1 MMQPKRTKYRKSF
14 RGRRRG
20 LALRGST
27 LSFGEFG
34 LKAYETAW
42 VSAAQIE
49 AARRAVTHYLKRK
62 GKVWIRVFPDKPVSA
77 RSAGQRMGGGKG
89 DVDRYVAVI
98 TPGRIIFEVTG
109 PEELLVMVREL
120 KLKMQK
126 AGIEMMVG
134 KESNLKQKKMLR
146 RDIRQILTII
156 SEVKNENVKSEK
168 NIKEKITK
176 KEDK

>member
-1 MMQPKRTKYRKSF
+1 MQPKRTKYRKSF

-62 GKVWIRVFPDKPVSA
+62 GKVWIRVFPDKPVTA
-77 RSAGQRMGGGKG
+77 RAAGQRMGGGKG
-89 DVDRYVAVI
+89 DIDRYVAVVK
-98 TPGRIIFEVTG
+98 PGRVLFEIAGV
-109 PEELLVMVREL
+109 PIEVAKEAFNRAAV
-120 KLKMQK
+120 KLP
-126 AGIEMMVG
+126 
-134 KESNLKQKKMLR
+134 
-146 RDIRQILTII
+146 IRTRMI
-156 SEVKNENVKSEK
+156 K
-168 NIKEKITK
+168 KEK
-176 KEDK
+176 